1 MRSRDDLRLLLA
13 SVRRRWRG
21 QVQLRAAGRATA
33 TAAAPLFAAVLVAAL
48 LPLGDG
54 SLTLLVVASVL
65 AALAG
70 VVLVASRFPAN
81 PTDRQIARF
90 IEEQVASQP
99 DVEPLDDA
107 LVSAVETLDGDA
119 AFHGLVVQSVM
130 RRIQPIDASLIV
142 PPSGIRR
149 AGVEAFGGTAV
160 LVVALALAWPLLG
173 RAAESAWI
181 AVFPQSIHVDVE
193 PGDTR
198 VVAGKPLILRASVRA
213 GQRWLTR
220 FTPKLTVRSGAD
232 ERSVQM
238 TPDGTGFQFAFEA
251 IDRTFR
257 YHVTAGSARSRD
269 YTVTALFAPR
279 VKQIDLTYDYPS
291 FAKLAPREEK
301 NGGDIYA
308 PAGTKVRVRVHTD
321 KPIASGQLALR
332 GTSAAALQRTG
343 ERVLEGELTLAKDD
357 SYRVALTDG
366 DGLGSSG
373 DTEYFIRVMDDR
385 PPDVRIL
392 RPGGDQQVT
401 PLEEIA
407 IEVRAEDDYGIASLD
422 LIYAVAGRKP
432 VIVPLKETKGAPGG
446 GGTDLARVGGHLL
459 QAEDL
464 GVQPGDVI
472 TYYARARDVARGKR
486 STEARSDMFFLEVR
500 PFSEEF
506 VLAQS
511 QGMAGMS
518 GDQVEALIVAQKE
531 IINATWNIERRAGSG
546 AGRSQDD
553 INAIANAQAELKTRV
568 ERMVPTRRGPF
579 RGLQAIGGQ
588 PPPRTM
594 RAGDPVASAI
604 AAMGR
609 ALEQLQGQRTADA
622 LTHEMA
628 ALQGLLQ
635 AQAEIRRREVMQQTG
650 SGMGGMGRQGQDLS
664 ALFDKELQRQQ
675 RTNYETRSPVE
686 QTPERQDSASA
697 ADRIRDLA
705 RRQDELS
712 QRQRELADAALAPE
726 EKKRQLE
733 KLTREQEA
741 LREQAE
747 DIARQ
752 MNRQNAQSPSGQK
765 GGEPSQGSSGMR
777 DVAEQMRAAE
787 NDLQRQAPRDAAE
800 RALQAAARLKS
811 LEQQM
816 RGDSR
821 ESRDRAAGELRLEA
835 QQIADE
841 QRRIAGEAERLEK
854 DKDKG
859 ASASNGDAWRRLAG
873 EKEKL
878 ADRVDE
884 LQRQAERLGADGQAD
899 GQSASQ
905 NSRPG
910 AAAREIQ
917 RERIAGRMRETAKHM
932 RDASSAEQAAG
943 GRAGKAAPASTPTPK
958 VADAEQQMART
969 LDRVADQLGVGEG
982 VQDLARQLDQTREM
996 RDKLEG
1002 LERQIRDAEA
1012 KGTRGRQGRGDGG
1025 SPGASSKDVQ
1035 QLRGEY
1041 AKEAQRSL
1049 DMLSRLDRNQPGS
1062 ARGGTSPEQHEWS
1075 VTDQGT
1081 EAFKQDFSQWQ
1092 SLKKNVESAL
1102 DRHDASVIARAARK
1116 GLDERLSAG
1125 GSDRVPDAYRRLI
1138 ARYYE
1143 SLARKK

>member
-21 QVQLRAAGRATA
+21 KVQLRAAGRATA
-33 TAAAPLFAAVLVAAL
+33 MAAAPLFAAVLVAAL

-54 SLTLLVVASVL
+54 SLTLLVFASVL

-70 VVLVASRFPAN
+70 VILVASRFPAN
-81 PTDRQIARF
+81 PTDRQVARF

-99 DVEPLDDA
+99 GVEPLDDA
-107 LVSAVETLDGDA
+107 LVSAVAALDGEA

-160 LVVALALAWPLLG
+160 LVVALALAWPVLG

-269 YTVTALFAPR
+269 YTVTALFAAR

-343 ERVLEGELTLAKDD
+343 DRILEGELTLAKDD

-373 DTEYFIRVMDDR
+373 DTEYFIRIMDDR

-401 PLEEIA
+401 PLEEVA
-407 IEVRAEDDYGIASLD
+407 IEVRAEDDHGIASLD
-422 LIYAVAGRKP
+422 LVYAVAGRKP
-432 VIVPLKETKGAPGG
+432 VIVPLQETKSAPGG
-446 GGTDLARVGGHLL
+446 AGTDLARVGGHLL

-518 GDQVEALIVAQKE
+518 GDQVEALIAAQKE

-588 PPPRTM
+588 PQPRTM

-622 LTHEMA
+622 LPHEMA

-686 QTPERQDSASA
+686 QTPERQDTASA

-741 LREQAE
+741 LREQVE

-752 MNRQNAQSPSGQK
+752 MNRQNGQSPSGQK
-765 GGEPSQGSSGMR
+765 SGEPSQGSSGMR
-777 DVAEQMRAAE
+777 EVAEQMRAAE

-800 RALQAAARLKS
+800 RALQAAGRLKS

-854 DKDKG
+854 DKDKAVSG
-859 ASASNGDAWRRLAG
+859 SNGDAWRRLAG

-905 NSRPG
+905 TSRPG

-917 RERIAGRMRETAKHM
+917 RERIAGRMRETAKQL

-943 GRAGKAAPASTPTPK
+943 GRAGKAAPAPTPAPK

-969 LDRVADQLGVGEG
+969 LDRVADQLGAGEG

-996 RDKLEG
+996 RDRLEG

-1012 KGTRGRQGRGDGG
+1012 TGTRGRQGRAADSSGT
-1025 SPGASSKDVQ
+1025 SSKDVQ

-1049 DMLSRLDRNQPGS
+1049 DTLSRLDRNQPGS